1 MSPVSPPQV
10 APVLGLS
17 GQAPAEPPGAAP
29 ASPTARVK
37 WLAAPSS
44 AAWLEQAI
52 AHPDLVLL
60 DHALCERKAA
70 SPALQLL
77 FRYPADEE
85 LAAVLSPLARE
96 ELEHFERVLALMRQ
110 RGIALKPL
118 PAPPYG
124 SSLVALVRRQDP
136 ERKLDSFLV
145 AGLIE
150 ARSHER
156 MALLAAH
163 SPDPDLRELYG
174 DLLASEAR
182 HFGLYWVLCEARFPR
197 AQVVARLEQLAEA
210 EAAILAPLHPQPRMH
225 S

>member
-1 MSPVSPPQV
+1 MSPVSPTQV
-10 APVLGLS
+10 APVPGLS

-52 AHPDLVLL
+52 AHADLVLL

-70 SPALQLL
+70 STALQLL

-96 ELEHFERVLALMRQ
+96 ELEHFERVLALMQQ
-110 RGIALKPL
+110 RGIALRPL

>member
-1 MSPVSPPQV
+1 MSPLTPPE
-10 APVLGLS
+10 AEVLPRLTPQGAA
-17 GQAPAEPPGAAP
+17 GPAGAAP
-29 ASPTARVK
+29 SSPVARVK
-37 WLAAPSS
+37 WLHAPSS

-52 AHPDLVLL
+52 AHPDVLLL

-70 SPALQLL
+70 STALQLL

-96 ELEHFERVLALMRQ
+96 ELEHFERVLALMQQ
-110 RGIALKPL
+110 RGIALRPL

-136 ERKLDSFLV
+136 QRKLDSFLV

-163 SPDPDLRELYG
+163 SPDPELRQLYG

-182 HFGLYWVLCEARFPR
+182 HFGLYWVLCEARWPR
-197 AQVVARLEQLAEA
+197 AVVVERLEQLAAAEA
-210 EAAILAPLHPQPRMH
+210 ELLAGLWPEPRFH

>member
-1 MSPVSPPQV
+1 MSP
-10 APVLGLS
+10 LS
-17 GQAPAEPPGAAP
+17 SAQAGSLPGVTRQWPAEPPGAAP

-52 AHPDLVLL
+52 AHPDLLLL
-60 DHALCERKAA
+60 DHAHCERKAA
-70 SPALQLL
+70 SYAMQLL
-77 FRYPADEE
+77 FRYPADEA
-85 LAAVLSPLARE
+85 LAVVLSPLARE
-96 ELEHFERVLALMRQ
+96 ELEHFERVLALMQQ
-110 RGIALKPL
+110 RGIPLRPL

-136 ERKLDSFLV
+136 GRKLDSLLV

-163 SPDPDLRELYG
+163 SPDPVLRELYV

-182 HFGLYWVLCEARFPR
+182 HFGLYWLLCEDRWPR
-197 AQVVARLEQLAEA
+197 AQVVERLEQLAGAEA
-210 EAAILAPLHPQPRMH
+210 ELLAGLWPEPRFH

>member
-1 MSPVSPPQV
+1 MSPVTFS
-10 APVLGLS
+10 
-17 GQAPAEPPGAAP
+17 QAGASAGFSSQATTAPPGAAP

-37 WLAAPSS
+37 WLHAPSS

-70 SPALQLL
+70 STALQLL

-163 SPDPDLRELYG
+163 SPDPELRQLYG

-197 AQVVARLEQLAEA
+197 AQVVERLEQLAEA

>member
-1 MSPVSPPQV
+1 MVFSATSFSSAGRAMRPRAG
-10 APVLGLS
+10 APVVTRMPFG
-17 GQAPAEPPGAAP
+17 
-29 ASPTARVK
+29 T
-37 WLAAPSS
+37 LAAS
-44 AAWLEQAI
+44 AFFL
-52 AHPDLVLL
+52 
-60 DHALCERKAA
+60 
-70 SPALQLL
+70 LL
-77 FRYPADEE
+77 FVAALGSAISLLE
-85 LAAVLSPLARE
+85 LV
-96 ELEHFERVLALMRQ
+96 
-110 RGIALKPL
+110 
-118 PAPPYG
+118 
-124 SSLVALVRRQDP
+124 VALVRRQDP

-163 SPDPDLRELYG
+163 SPDPELRQLYG

-197 AQVVARLEQLAEA
+197 AQVVERLEQLAEA

>member
-1 MSPVSPPQV
+1 
-10 APVLGLS
+10 
-17 GQAPAEPPGAAP
+17 
-29 ASPTARVK
+29 VK

-70 SPALQLL
+70 STALQLS

-96 ELEHFERVLALMRQ
+96 ELEHFERVLALMQQ

-163 SPDPDLRELYG
+163 SPDPELRELYG

-182 HFGLYWVLCEARFPR
+182 HFGLYWVLCESRFPR
-197 AQVVARLEQLAEA
+197 AKVVERLEQLAEA

>member
-1 MSPVSPPQV
+1 MSPVSSALAGSLPGVTRQ
-10 APVLGLS
+10 G
-17 GQAPAEPPGAAP
+17 PAEPPGAAP

-60 DHALCERKAA
+60 DHAHCERKAA
-70 SPALQLL
+70 SSALQLL

-96 ELEHFERVLALMRQ
+96 ELEHFERVLALMQQ
-110 RGIALKPL
+110 RGIALRPL

-163 SPDPDLRELYG
+163 SPDPELRELYG

-197 AQVVARLEQLAEA
+197 ALVVERLEQLAEA